1 MSKKYAHN
9 MTLMAR
15 YKGQLLGEKR
25 PKLLGKFDVFCYR
38 FSNIYYAILGQ
49 KEDKGS
55 QHLFHN
61 AKSKQVQ

>member
-1 MSKKYAHN
+1 
-9 MTLMAR
+9 MAR

-55 QHLFHN
+55 QHLSHN